1 MYIRTNRETLIPV
14 LNRVGGVVERRQT
27 LPILGNVLLSASD
40 GVVTVVATDLEVEI
54 STRFRASVEGTGD
67 STLPARKFADICRA
81 LPSDASVGIKVEGPR
96 ASIVAGRSRF
106 MLSTLPATDYPLMEG
121 GAGERSFELS
131 QGGLKA
137 ILDRTAFAMAHQDV
151 RYYLN
156 GLFLRL
162 RSGGMTAVAT
172 DGHRLAR
179 IEEDLALDL
188 EQDMELI
195 LPRKTVMELQRLL
208 NSGDDPLRLDVS
220 EKTIRVD
227 LGDSVLASKL
237 VDGRYPDFQR
247 VIPLMANKLAVVE
260 RDALKDSLLRTSIL
274 SNEKFKGV
282 RLQFEKGLL
291 RLQAH
296 NPEQEE
302 AEEEIEIEYEGEPTA
317 IGFNVGYL
325 LDVLGVLAENEVE
338 VHFTDSSSSALLRN
352 RDREEETYVVMPMRL

>member
-1 MYIRTNRETLIPV
+1 
-14 LNRVGGVVERRQT
+14 
-27 LPILGNVLLSASD
+27 
-40 GVVTVVATDLEVEI
+40 
-54 STRFRASVEGTGD
+54 
-67 STLPARKFADICRA
+67 
-81 LPSDASVGIKVEGPR
+81 
-96 ASIVAGRSRF
+96 
-106 MLSTLPATDYPLMEG
+106 
-121 GAGERSFELS
+121 
-131 QGGLKA
+131 
-137 ILDRTAFAMAHQDV
+137 
-151 RYYLN
+151 
-156 GLFLRL
+156 
-162 RSGGMTAVAT
+162 
-172 DGHRLAR
+172 
-179 IEEDLALDL
+179 
-188 EQDMELI
+188 MELI